1 MKKLDWMVSALV
13 LCAGAQAQAAEAIS
27 DYGAGIAGGYAY
39 GGAGFAFTPLEN
51 MEVTSLGYS
60 QNILTNFTD
69 YSGAA
74 QVSLWDSA
82 GDLLSTALVKDTAS
96 TINQSYYQTVSP
108 VTLEAGETYYIGGVI
123 PANGLWESSASIG
136 TFSVSPD
143 ITYLGV
149 AYGTSL
155 WQGLQPDTTG
165 ELTEGPDFQYTQT
178 AVPEP
183 SVLALGGLGLATLA
197 LSARK
202 PRR

>member
-1 MKKLDWMVSALV
+1 MKKLDWMVAALV

-27 DYGAGIAGGYAY
+27 DYGAGIAGGYAD

-60 QNILTNFTD
+60 QNIMTNFTD

-96 TINQSYYQTVSP
+96 TFNQSYYQTVSP

-123 PANGLWESSASIG
+123 PANGLWEGSESIG

-149 AYGTSL
+149 AYGTNL